1 MPHMII
7 TGGDFNNPIVK
18 GTMLEVM
25 DIILGHLGYCYR
37 IIGAANLSAGSKLPN
52 NTWTGVLGYVLRQE
66 VNMTALGL
74 ALTYQRAKDLDFSEY
89 LYLEESSAAYK
100 RPVLQPDVAGFL
112 RPFTA
117 YMWCSIWMTVIGVIL
132 SLALFR
138 LGMLKIL
145 SRSNRQES
153 DGFAVARDETQ
164 GAFQNHLSDGFLVT
178 LSSLFS
184 QSLPRIPRE
193 DSTRVLTAL
202 WLVASLILG
211 TVYRSNLKAMLILPR
226 ITIPFN
232 NLEELADSEVP
243 VWTSTDAWIHKAS
256 ENAPQSTALGRLS
269 RLFNSVNGPT
279 NVPWGVADLVRGKHA
294 IAAPRT
300 AIVQILHETFSKT
313 GRCANYIMSEGFLKP
328 YILTFFFPKGSSL
341 KAKIDPLPQ
350 IPVVITRKPFTK
362 VVIFRIIRLR
372 EFGLLDYIY
381 KKGVV
386 NATECLKPISSTQ
399 SKELRTLELGDF
411 YGVFSVYA
419 GGVLLAFIIFFVELM
434 LGNHPDRR

>member
-1 MPHMII
+1 MAAQQECLTIGGLMYMPHMII
-7 TGGDFNNPIVK
+7 IGGDFYNPIIK
-18 GTMLEVM
+18 GTMLEVL
-25 DIILGHLGYCYR
+25 DIIFSHLGYCYR
-37 IIGAANLSAGSKLPN
+37 IIGAANLSAGSRLPN
-52 NTWTGVLGYVLRQE
+52 NTWTGVLGHVLRQE
-66 VNMTALGL
+66 MNMTGTGL
-74 ALTYQRAKDLDFSEY
+74 ALTHDRAEALDFSEY

-112 RPFTA
+112 RPFTG
-117 YMWCSIWMTVIGVIL
+117 YMWCSIWLTVVGVIL

-145 SRSNRQES
+145 PRSNRQEN
-153 DGFAVARDETQ
+153 DGFAEVRDVTP
-164 GAFQNHLSDGFLVT
+164 GALRTLLSDGFLVT
-178 LSSLFS
+178 LSALLS
-184 QSLPRIPRE
+184 QGLPRIPPE

-226 ITIPFN
+226 ITIPFD
-232 NLEELADSEVP
+232 NLEELADSGLP
-243 VWTSTDAWIHKAS
+243 VWTATNSLIHVAS
-256 ENAPQSTALGRLS
+256 EKAPQSTALGRLS
-269 RLFNSVNGPT
+269 RLFNSVNGPI

-300 AIVQILHETFSKT
+300 ALVQILHETFSKT

-328 YILTFFFPKGSSL
+328 YMLTFFFPKGSPL
-341 KAKIDPLPQ
+341 KGKVDPL
-350 IPVVITRKPFTK
+350 IM
-362 VVIFRIIRLR
+362 RLR

-381 KKGVV
+381 KKGVA

-399 SKELRTLELGDF
+399 SNELRTLALGDF

-419 GGVLLAFIIFFVELM
+419 GGVLLALIIFLVELM
-434 LGNHPDRR
+434 LGNHPNRR